1 AYFGRS
7 ENNRNLCGTFRP
19 LNVIDEVELSIE
31 HLLVKKQ
38 QRAESLVLG
47 GRSDILL
54 NREITKKGADF
65 FFAHFVWMAFSM
77 EENEPAN
84 PIDVNFFRSNGI
96 AFRAQLPANAIKQ
109 LRRGSNNRIRGGHA
123 SDDVRWKRHGK
134 AKKSTAG

>member
-1 AYFGRS
+1 
-7 ENNRNLCGTFRP
+7 
-19 LNVIDEVELSIE
+19 
-31 HLLVKKQ
+31 
-38 QRAESLVLG
+38 
-47 GRSDILL
+47 
-54 NREITKKGADF
+54 
-65 FFAHFVWMAFSM
+65 MAFSM

-134 AKKSTAG
+134 AKKSTAGETRATIIPQFSQWQATRLTYNCMLR